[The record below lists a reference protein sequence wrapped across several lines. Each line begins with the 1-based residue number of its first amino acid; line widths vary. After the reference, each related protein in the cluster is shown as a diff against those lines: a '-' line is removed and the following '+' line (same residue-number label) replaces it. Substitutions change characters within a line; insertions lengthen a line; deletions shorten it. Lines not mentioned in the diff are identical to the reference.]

1 MTTQKEMT
9 RINEMVQ
16 IIERNGVISKVQLVM
31 QSRISISYYDKLKPY
46 MEEVFSHKIR
56 YDKESK
62 TWHAIKQDQVQTD

>member
-16 IIERNGVISKVQLVM
+16 IIERNGIISKVQLVM

-46 MEEVFSHKIR
+46 MEEIYNHKVR

-62 TWHAIKQDQVQTD
+62 TWHAVEQDHVLTD